1 MGEVQV
7 FHYGLMNEVRA
18 TEMNGEPWFV
28 AKDVCVYFGDSD
40 HKRSIS
46 RLDDDEKMIIPVTD
60 RMGRTQ
66 QATAVNESGLYALL
80 FNFQPEQA
88 RSKDGGA
95 PIEAHIEE
103 RLKKIKAFKRWITHE
118 VIPAIRK
125 HGGYV
130 ASKEEDTPEL
140 IMARALQVAQATIER
155 HKERLAAAERQI
167 REIAPKAEYADKVLS
182 ADNLHTINSIA
193 VHLGVS
199 AIRLNKFLESEGWI
213 YRQGGNLYPS
223 FKIRDKGFCDFHI
236 VPYAYDENGNVK
248 TREHL
253 KWTETG
259 RKAIISIWER
269 KTA

>member
-28 AKDVCVYFGDSD
+28 AKDVC
-40 HKRSIS
+40 SILGIQNS
-46 RLDDDEKMIIPVTD
+46 RDAITALDEDEKGVGEIYTPGGNQQMTII
-60 RMGRTQ
+60 
-66 QATAVNESGLYALL
+66 NESGLYALVIRS
-80 FNFQPEQA
+80 NKPEA
-88 RSKDGGA
+88 
-95 PIEAHIEE
+95 
-103 RLKKIKAFKRWITHE
+103 KAFKRWITHE

-125 HGGYV
+125 
-130 ASKEEDTPEL
+130 
-140 IMARALQVAQATIER
+140 
-155 HKERLAAAERQI
+155 
-167 REIAPKAEYADKVLS
+167 
-182 ADNLHTINSIA
+182 
-193 VHLGVS
+193 
-199 AIRLNKFLESEGWI
+199 
-213 YRQGGNLYPS
+213 QGGNLYPS

>member
-7 FHYGLMNEVRA
+7 FRYGLMNEVRA

-28 AKDVCVYFGDSD
+28 AKDVC
-40 HKRSIS
+40 SILGIQNS
-46 RLDDDEKMIIPVTD
+46 RDAITALDEDEKGVGEIYPPGGNQQMTII
-60 RMGRTQ
+60 
-66 QATAVNESGLYALL
+66 NESGLYALVIRS
-80 FNFQPEQA
+80 NKPEA
-88 RSKDGGA
+88 
-95 PIEAHIEE
+95 
-103 RLKKIKAFKRWITHE
+103 KAFKRWITHE

-125 HGGYV
+125 QGGYI

-199 AIRLNKFLESEGWI
+199 AIRLNKFLEAEGWV

>member
-1 MGEVQV
+1 MGEAQV

-28 AKDVCVYFGDSD
+28 AKDVC
-40 HKRSIS
+40 SILGIQNS
-46 RLDDDEKMIIPVTD
+46 RDATTALDDDEKGVGEIYTPGGNQQMTII
-60 RMGRTQ
+60 
-66 QATAVNESGLYALL
+66 NESGLYALVIRS
-80 FNFQPEQA
+80 NKPEA
-88 RSKDGGA
+88 
-95 PIEAHIEE
+95 
-103 RLKKIKAFKRWITHE
+103 KAFKRWITHD

-125 HGGYV
+125 QGGYI

-155 HKERLAAAERQI
+155 HKERLAAAEKHIQ
-167 REIAPKAEYADKVLS
+167 EIAPKAEYADKVLS